1 MNKNKYEIFFITS
14 YKVTNRIE
22 LIFAHKY
29 FIFTRIY
36 NELNIHSSILGHITT
51 EISKEV
57 LKNNE

>member
-14 YKVTNRIE
+14 YKVTNRVE
-22 LIFAHKY
+22 LIFKY

-36 NELNIHSSILGHITT
+36 NELNIHSSILGRITT